1 MVELY
6 STALCGYCTLAKQLL
21 ERKAIP
27 FTEIRVDLDLEKRLD
42 MLTRSGRRS
51 VPQIFIDGRW
61 VGGNEE
67 LRRMDAAGELDRL
80 MEARNQ

>member
-6 STALCGYCTLAKQLL
+6 STAFCGYCTLAKQLL

-42 MLTRSGRRS
+42 MLSRSGRRS
-51 VPQIFIDGRW
+51 VPQIFIDGHW
-61 VGGNEE
+61 IGGNEE
-67 LRRMDAAGELDRL
+67 LHRLDAAGELDRL
-80 MEARNQ
+80 MEADNP